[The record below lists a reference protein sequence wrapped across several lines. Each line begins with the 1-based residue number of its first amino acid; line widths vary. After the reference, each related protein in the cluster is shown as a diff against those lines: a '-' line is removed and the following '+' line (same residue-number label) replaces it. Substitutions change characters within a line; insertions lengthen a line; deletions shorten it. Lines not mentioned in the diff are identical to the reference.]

1 MEALLKVTNICK
13 QFGATKALSDVSME
27 LYPGEVRGLLGE
39 NGSGKSTLS
48 NIIAGIYEQSSGQM
62 FFQNDPYCHKS
73 VLDSSSKGISLLGT

>member
-62 FFQNDPYCHKS
+62 FFQNEPYSPSS
-73 VLDSSSKGISLLGT
+73 V